1 MKNSALCLCVA
12 VPCMVLLSAPLAE
25 AGAVKRRPPGKVV
38 VNPPPGPKTKHA
50 QAPGL
55 KIVPVSLPKV
65 VLTATS
71 KSTTVKPKVVAK
83 PKPKV
88 AVKKTK

>member
-1 MKNSALCLCVA
+1 MKSSALRLCVA
-12 VPCMVLLSAPLAE
+12 VPCMVLLSAPFAD
-25 AGAVKRRPPGKVV
+25 AAAKRRPPGKVV
-38 VNPPPGPKTKHA
+38 VNPPPGPKTPHA

-65 VLTATS
+65 VSTATS
-71 KSTTVKPKVVAK
+71 KTTTVKPKAVAK

-88 AVKKTK
+88 TVKKTK